1 MADWEAIKAEYITT
15 ATSYRKLAKKY
26 GITYDEIGKQSR
38 REGWVQLKKQH
49 NADVLSTILSEDI
62 QAKADAAVK
71 LNGAALELLAKVQ
84 AFLGGLDAEVVSDTQ
99 VFRHIS
105 GTLRDLKDVLMV
117 RSEAD
122 MREQE
127 ARIAS
132 LKHQVEKDSQERDT
146 SIEVVFAAGPEEWN
160 E

>member
-1 MADWEAIKAEYITT
+1 MTDWEAIKAEYITT

-49 NADVLSTILSEDI
+49 NADVLSKILADDA

-84 AFLGGLDAEVVSDTQ
+84 AFLGGMDAEAISDTQ

-127 ARIAS
+127 ARIKALQKQS
-132 LKHQVEKDSQERDT
+132 EDPG
-146 SIEVVFAAGPEEWN
+146 AGGITVTLEGGLDDYAG
-160 E
+160 